1 VAGSRRNLSA
11 EIRRVSGETI
21 TVRYRRYKAK
31 KWRWVDA
38 TGHPVTY
45 TWLNMALVAAPFPIT
60 ASRPPWA
67 SASGRHKPG
76 DHNLR
81 KVAFEVLGYPIRNVD
96 E

>member
-1 VAGSRRNLSA
+1 MNKKVAGSRRNLSA

-67 SASGRHKPG
+67 SASGRGGKELIDQNIKG
-76 DHNLR
+76 GVR
-81 KVAFEVLGYPIRNVD
+81 
-96 E
+96 